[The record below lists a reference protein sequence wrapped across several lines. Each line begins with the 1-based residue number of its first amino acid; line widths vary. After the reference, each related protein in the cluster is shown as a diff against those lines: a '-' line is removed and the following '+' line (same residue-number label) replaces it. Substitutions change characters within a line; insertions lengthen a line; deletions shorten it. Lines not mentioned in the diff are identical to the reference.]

1 MENWLLL
8 DQLTKLLKLRA
19 IKRAVIMIKKIINNI
34 KKSYESL
41 KENISFETIID
52 FLKISDTIHIKKS
65 LILLWIIVIF
75 TIFIVI
81 WAAFSNINQ
90 VVSASGEVTP
100 ESQVHL
106 IQSALTGPVEK
117 INIKLGDEIKKGEVL
132 SS

>member
-106 IQSALTGPVEK
+106 IQSALT
-117 INIKLGDEIKKGEVL
+117 
-132 SS
+132 